1 MRREILRVASDAAR
15 AAVGKG
21 FNLSSWAI
29 RHGGFTAF
37 LLVLLLA
44 AGAYSLVSIGQK
56 EDPDF
61 TFRIMVV
68 QVLWP
73 GATVQEMQD
82 QVVDKIER
90 KLQETPGLD
99 FVRSYTRSGFANIF
113 VNLKGSA
120 RGEAVKDAF
129 YQARKK
135 VGDIRQT
142 LPEGV
147 IGPFFNDEFGDTYI
161 SLYAVTGQ
169 GFAYPELKTFAKNAR
184 DILLRVPGVEKVDL
198 LGTQDERIFIEV
210 SSAALA
216 ERGLSALDIQAA
228 LAGQNAMDP
237 AGRIETSE
245 RSVRI
250 DVEGGLRSVEDIRE
264 LRLRAGQQTFR
275 LGDIAE
281 VKRGLEDPP
290 SAKTRYQGQEAVLLG
305 STMVP
310 GANVTKVGAAVERA
324 LKRIEQDLPLG
335 VELGRIS
342 DQAQV
347 VTKSV
352 REFLEAFAQA
362 IGIVLVVSFLA
373 LGWRA
378 GFVVALTIPMVLAA
392 TFFVMSL
399 MEIDLHRIS
408 LGALIIALGL
418 LVDDAMIAVEM
429 MDRKLK
435 EGHDKV
441 AAATF
446 AYTSTAFPMLTG
458 TLITVA
464 GFIPV
469 GFAQSTAGEYVS
481 TLFWVT
487 GIALMISW
495 FAAVYFTPWIGNKL
509 LKVHNGEHDHN
520 VYNRRPYRA
529 IRAVVSWCVR
539 RRRAVVI
546 LTFAALAGSSAG
558 FVFIPKQFFP
568 TSNRPEILVD
578 LWLPE
583 GSSFQEVEREAK
595 RLEQQLMR
603 EPDLRYVTTFIGEGA
618 PRFYLPLDQQLRNQ
632 NFAQL
637 LLISKSIEARERVL
651 VKVSE
656 MLSRDFPN
664 VRFKADRLFNGPPV
678 GWPVQVRVTGP
689 DRSEVRRLGDEIAE
703 AMRATPEVANVHN
716 DWLEPVPSLK
726 LEIDQDRARGLGVT
740 SQSVRR
746 SLQAMLSGFQI
757 GEFRDND
764 ETIKVMLREPSDTRN
779 LLSALDNVYVKTAA
793 GTSVPLRQVA
803 DFKVI
808 LEPGIQWRRD
818 RLPSMT
824 VRGVVP
830 DGVQSPDVAKAV
842 FANLK
847 PLRDSLSAEYRIEL
861 QGAVEESATS
871 QTSINEKMPAMLLVV
886 VLLLM
891 IQLQHFGK
899 TLTVLATAPLGI
911 IGAAAALF
919 IFQAPFGFVAIL
931 GVIAL
936 AGIIMRNSVILV
948 DQIQQDIAAGHDAF
962 SAIVESAVRRFR
974 PITLTAA
981 AAVLALIPLA
991 REVFWAPMALAMMG
1005 GIIAATILTLT
1016 FLPALYALAF
1026 RVFVPSHPERNPLNS
1041 IPGTERALQA
1051 AE

>member
-1 MRREILRVASDAAR
+1 MSADPIHAKPS
-15 AAVGKG
+15 KG
-21 FNLSSWAI
+21 FNLSRWAI
-29 RHGGFTAF
+29 SHGSFTAF

-44 AGAYSLVSIGQK
+44 AGAFSLARIGQK

-61 TFRIMVV
+61 TFRTMVV
-68 QVLWP
+68 QLVWP
-73 GATVQEMQD
+73 GATAEEMQD

-90 KLQETPGLD
+90 KLQETPGLE
-99 FVRSYTRSGFANIF
+99 FLRSYTRPGFANIF
-113 VNLKGSA
+113 VNLKGA
-120 RGEAVKDAF
+120 VRGEAVREAF

-161 SLYAVTGQ
+161 SLYAVSGQ
-169 GFAYPELKTFAKNAR
+169 GYSYPELKDFAKTAR
-184 DILLRVPGVEKVDL
+184 DILLRIPGVAKVDL
-198 LGTQDERIFIEV
+198 LGLQEERIFIEV

-216 ERGLSALDIQAA
+216 ERGLMALDIQAA

-250 DVEGGLRSVEDIRE
+250 DVQGGLKSVEDIRE

-281 VKRGLEDPP
+281 VKRTVEDPP
-290 SAKTRYQGQEAVLLG
+290 SAKTHYQGREAVLLG
-305 STMVP
+305 TTMAP
-310 GANVTKVGAAVERA
+310 GGNVTEVGAAVEQA
-324 LKRIEQDLPLG
+324 LKRIEQNLPIG
-335 VELGRIS
+335 AELGRIS

-347 VTKSV
+347 VSTSIHQ
-352 REFLEAFAQA
+352 FLEALGEAV
-362 IGIVLVVSFLA
+362 GIVLVVSLIA

-378 GFVVALTIPMVLAA
+378 GLVVALTIPLVLAA

-399 MEIDLHRIS
+399 MGIDLHRIS

-429 MDRKLK
+429 MDRKLE
-435 EGHDKV
+435 EGYDKLS
-441 AAATF
+441 AATF

-469 GFAQSTAGEYVS
+469 GFAQSQAGEYVS
-481 TLFWVT
+481 SLFWVT
-487 GIALMISW
+487 GIALVISW
-495 FAAVYFTPWIGNKL
+495 FAAVYFTPWIGYRL
-509 LKVHNGEHDHN
+509 LKARKHSAGDPHDAFN
-520 VYNRRPYRA
+520 SRPYRI
-529 IRAVVSWCVR
+529 IRAIVAWCVR
-539 RRRAVVI
+539 RRRTVVA
-546 LTFAALAGSSAG
+546 LTVAALIASVFSFA
-558 FVFIPKQFFP
+558 FIPQQFFP

-583 GSSFQEVEREAK
+583 GSSFEETQREAK
-595 RLEQQLMR
+595 RLEQQLLKDG
-603 EPDLRYVTTFIGEGA
+603 DLVYVATFIGEGA
-618 PRFYLPLDQQLRNQ
+618 PRFYLPLDQQLKNQ

-637 LLISKSIEARERVL
+637 MLMSKSMEARERVL
-651 VKVSE
+651 LRV
-656 MLSRDFPN
+656 RDTLAHEFPN
-664 VRFKADRLFNGPPV
+664 VRSKADRLFNGPPV
-678 GWPVQVRVTGP
+678 GWAVQVRVTGP
-689 DRSEVRRLGDEIAE
+689 ERAEVRRLAAQVGDV
-703 AMRATPEVANVHN
+703 MRATPQVGNVHD

-726 LEIDQDRARGLGVT
+726 LDIDQDRARALGVT
-740 SQSVRR
+740 SQNIRR

-764 ETIKVMLREPSDTRN
+764 ETVKVMLREPSSTRD

-803 DFKVI
+803 NAKMV

-818 RLPSMT
+818 RLPSIT

-830 DGVQSPDVAKAV
+830 DGVQSPDVANAV
-842 FANLK
+842 FAKLK
-847 PLRDSLSAEYRIEL
+847 PLRDALPAEYRIEL
-861 QGAVEESATS
+861 QGAIEESVKS
-871 QTSINEKMPAMLLVV
+871 QASINAKMPVMLLVIL
-886 VLLLM
+886 VLLM
-891 IQLQHFGK
+891 VQLQHFGK
-899 TLTVLATAPLGI
+899 TMLVLATGPLGL
-911 IGAAAALF
+911 IGAAAALLV
-919 IFQAPFGFVAIL
+919 FQAPFGFVAIL

-948 DQIQQDIAAGHDAF
+948 DQIEQDLAAGHDGLT
-962 SAIVESAVRRFR
+962 SIVESAVRRFR
-974 PITLTAA
+974 PIVLTAA

-991 REVFWAPMALAMMG
+991 GEVFWAPMALAMMG
-1005 GIIAATILTLT
+1005 GVIAATVLTLT
-1016 FLPALYALAF
+1016 FLPALYALVF
-1026 RVFVPSHPERNPLNS
+1026 RIDASGRKP
-1041 IPGTERALQA
+1041 A
-1051 AE
+1051 AEASLEHEASVLPAAA